1 MDTKSKNSKKW
12 LGNLLCILVVVVLAA
27 GTIICYPR
35 LRMGAEERMNV
46 YRDRAE
52 AETSANLGED
62 QPIEAETE
70 TDTESDVQLEVYYE
84 NPYVETKD
92 FVYKNSYDEW
102 IYVSWR
108 TVLAESGLPILV
120 GCVTVLLA
128 LAALLLPLIPSLGV
142 GTGIFGKMPLELN
155 IFLAFSPLYT
165 YYAMLGILSDFFF
178 YSDEFY
184 MLEQFSYLI
193 QFGLWTLLYSFWF
206 VAVLSFRAV
215 VTLGPKR
222 YFLERVWTVQ
232 LVRWFWKTIIG
243 TVVKAV
249 RWIYRK
255 IKGFFRL
262 CAVTLEDIDLTSTS
276 DRILFK
282 ILGLNLVIVLVC
294 CILGN
299 FGVMALLVYT
309 VILFFVLK
317 KYTRVI
323 RSKYQ
328 ILLESTRKLAAGDLE
343 TVITEDSFMARFA
356 YALPLLPTIP

>member
-1 MDTKSKNSKKW
+1 M
-12 LGNLLCILVVVVLAA
+12 
-27 GTIICYPR
+27 
-35 LRMGAEERMNV
+35 
-46 YRDRAE
+46 
-52 AETSANLGED
+52 
-62 QPIEAETE
+62 
-70 TDTESDVQLEVYYE
+70 
-84 NPYVETKD
+84 
-92 FVYKNSYDEW
+92 
-102 IYVSWR
+102 
-108 TVLAESGLPILV
+108 
-120 GCVTVLLA
+120 
-128 LAALLLPLIPSLGV
+128 
-142 GTGIFGKMPLELN
+142 
-155 IFLAFSPLYT
+155 
-165 YYAMLGILSDFFF
+165 
-178 YSDEFY
+178 
-184 MLEQFSYLI
+184 
-193 QFGLWTLLYSFWF
+193 
-206 VAVLSFRAV
+206 AVLSFRAV

-282 ILGLNLVIVLVC
+282 VLGLNLVIVLVC

-343 TVITEDSFMARFA
+343 TVITEDAGIFE
-356 YALPLLPTIP
+356 PLKQELNKVQAGFQKAVEEELKSQNMKSELITNVSHDLKTPLTAIITYVNLLKDETISEEDRKKYIDILDRKSLRLKQLI

>member
-1 MDTKSKNSKKW
+1 
-12 LGNLLCILVVVVLAA
+12 
-27 GTIICYPR
+27 
-35 LRMGAEERMNV
+35 
-46 YRDRAE
+46 
-52 AETSANLGED
+52 
-62 QPIEAETE
+62 
-70 TDTESDVQLEVYYE
+70 
-84 NPYVETKD
+84 
-92 FVYKNSYDEW
+92 
-102 IYVSWR
+102 
-108 TVLAESGLPILV
+108 
-120 GCVTVLLA
+120 
-128 LAALLLPLIPSLGV
+128 
-142 GTGIFGKMPLELN
+142 
-155 IFLAFSPLYT
+155 
-165 YYAMLGILSDFFF
+165 
-178 YSDEFY
+178 

-262 CAVTLEDIDLTSTS
+262 CAVTLEDIDPTSTS

-282 ILGLNLVIVLVC
+282 VLGLNLVIVLVC

-343 TVITEDSFMARFA
+343 TVITEDAGIFEPLKQELNKVQAGFQKAVEEEAQESEYEIGAHHKR
-356 YALPLLPTIP
+356 LPRPQDAADGYHYLCKSSEGREHFRRGQKESILIFWTGNLLVRNSSSRIFSR

>member
-184 MLEQFSYLI
+184 MLEQ
-193 QFGLWTLLYSFWF
+193 
-206 VAVLSFRAV
+206 
-215 VTLGPKR
+215 
-222 YFLERVWTVQ
+222 
-232 LVRWFWKTIIG
+232 
-243 TVVKAV
+243 
-249 RWIYRK
+249 
-255 IKGFFRL
+255 
-262 CAVTLEDIDLTSTS
+262 
-276 DRILFK
+276 
-282 ILGLNLVIVLVC
+282 
-294 CILGN
+294 
-299 FGVMALLVYT
+299 
-309 VILFFVLK
+309 
-317 KYTRVI
+317 
-323 RSKYQ
+323 
-328 ILLESTRKLAAGDLE
+328 
-343 TVITEDSFMARFA
+343 
-356 YALPLLPTIP
+356 

>member
-142 GTGIFGKMPLELN
+142 GESQKNAVGAQYFSGS
-155 IFLAFSPLYT
+155 LAPLY
-165 YYAMLGILSDFFF
+165 
-178 YSDEFY
+178 
-184 MLEQFSYLI
+184 
-193 QFGLWTLLYSFWF
+193 LLCN
-206 VAVLSFRAV
+206 A
-215 VTLGPKR
+215 
-222 YFLERVWTVQ
+222 
-232 LVRWFWKTIIG
+232 
-243 TVVKAV
+243 
-249 RWIYRK
+249 
-255 IKGFFRL
+255 
-262 CAVTLEDIDLTSTS
+262 
-276 DRILFK
+276 
-282 ILGLNLVIVLVC
+282 
-294 CILGN
+294 GN
-299 FGVMALLVYT
+299 FKRLFLL
-309 VILFFVLK
+309 F
-317 KYTRVI
+317 R
-323 RSKYQ
+323 
-328 ILLESTRKLAAGDLE
+328 
-343 TVITEDSFMARFA
+343 
-356 YALPLLPTIP
+356 

>member
-52 AETSANLGED
+52 AETYANLGED

-70 TDTESDVQLEVYYE
+70 TDTDTESDVQLEVYYE

-155 IFLAFSPLYT
+155 IFLALSPLYT
-165 YYAMLGILSDFFF
+165 Y
-178 YSDEFY
+178 
-184 MLEQFSYLI
+184 
-193 QFGLWTLLYSFWF
+193 
-206 VAVLSFRAV
+206 
-215 VTLGPKR
+215 
-222 YFLERVWTVQ
+222 
-232 LVRWFWKTIIG
+232 
-243 TVVKAV
+243 
-249 RWIYRK
+249 
-255 IKGFFRL
+255 
-262 CAVTLEDIDLTSTS
+262 
-276 DRILFK
+276 
-282 ILGLNLVIVLVC
+282 
-294 CILGN
+294 
-299 FGVMALLVYT
+299 
-309 VILFFVLK
+309 
-317 KYTRVI
+317 
-323 RSKYQ
+323 
-328 ILLESTRKLAAGDLE
+328 
-343 TVITEDSFMARFA
+343 
-356 YALPLLPTIP
+356 